1 MASGKPNRAAW
12 TAGTTPEPRG
22 SALAGAVA
30 GARADAAAGVVAGAR
45 AASVPLPSVRRQ
57 LILSMLEQR
66 QFLTHHEI
74 RAVTGCSLGTV
85 RRDVIL
91 LEKAGTVVRV
101 RGGITRPASLAPQ
114 WTELTRLLNRALASA
129 RLGDVDTAE
138 RMLRLALDSC
148 ARQRRRGTAER

>member
-1 MASGKPNRAAW
+1 MASREPARAAW
-12 TAGTTPEPRG
+12 ATPDPRR
-22 SALAGAVA
+22 SAPA
-30 GARADAAAGVVAGAR
+30 GARAT
-45 AASVPLPSVRRQ
+45 SVPLPSVRRQ
-57 LILSMLEQR
+57 FIMSMLEQR
-66 QFLTHHEI
+66 QFLSHQEI
-74 RAVTGCSLGTV
+74 RAVNGCSLGTV

-91 LEKAGTVVRV
+91 LEKAGAVVRV

-148 ARQRRRGTAER
+148 ARQRRRGTAGRIDRD